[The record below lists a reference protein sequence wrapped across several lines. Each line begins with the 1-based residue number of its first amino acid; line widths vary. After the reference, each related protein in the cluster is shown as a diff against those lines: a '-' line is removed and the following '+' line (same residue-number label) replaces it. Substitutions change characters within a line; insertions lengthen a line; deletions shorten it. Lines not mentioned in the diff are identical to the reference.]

1 MSDNKVSC
9 KDVMEHICDSL
20 GEELDS
26 SKCVAIREHL
36 EGCDNCTT
44 YMKSVDT
51 TIKFYK
57 NYNAELSEE
66 SHNNLFDMLG
76 LNKKDCK

>member
-1 MSDNKVSC
+1 MNENKVSC
-9 KDVMEHICDSL
+9 KDVMAHICYSL

-26 SKCVAIREHL
+26 PKCLAIREHL

-44 YMKSVDT
+44 YLKSVDT
-51 TIKFYK
+51 TIKLYK

-66 SHNNLFDMLG
+66 SHNKLFDMLG
-76 LNKKDCK
+76 LSREDCK